1 MYICIC
7 NGITERQVRRAIRDG
22 ATTMRELRDTLPIAN
37 CCGCC
42 APAARELLDAAGGET
57 AAVGPVV
64 LPTGCAA

>member
-22 ATTMRELRDTLPIAN
+22 ATTMRELRDELPIAN
-37 CCGCC
+37 CCGRC
-42 APAARELLDAAGGET
+42 APAARELLDVAGGET
-57 AAVGPVV
+57 VASGPVA